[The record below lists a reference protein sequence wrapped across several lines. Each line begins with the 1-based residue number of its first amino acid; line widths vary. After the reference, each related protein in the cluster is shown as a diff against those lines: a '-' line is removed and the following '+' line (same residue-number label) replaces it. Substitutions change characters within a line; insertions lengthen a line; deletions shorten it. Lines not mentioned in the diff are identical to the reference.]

1 MRCARAPGS
10 GSGNRLLLERGVRAP
25 RVVHVVLGSGQRD
38 PARQARIRA
47 GGGQLHFQ
55 FASFTG
61 RGGPRPAPVRPG
73 VANEARLLACEA
85 EVVRVAS
92 RRRPTE
98 RVHGVAELPELL
110 PHADIVVLTLR
121 ESPATVGLMDAEPGT
136 AP

>member
-55 FASFTG
+55 FARFDDAPAGAPGEGGEVG
-61 RGGPRPAPVRPG
+61 RDRDTDAAALAGPQFDPV
-73 VANEARLLACEA
+73 
-85 EVVRVAS
+85 
-92 RRRPTE
+92 
-98 RVHGVAELPELL
+98 
-110 PHADIVVLTLR
+110 
-121 ESPATVGLMDAEPGT
+121 
-136 AP
+136 